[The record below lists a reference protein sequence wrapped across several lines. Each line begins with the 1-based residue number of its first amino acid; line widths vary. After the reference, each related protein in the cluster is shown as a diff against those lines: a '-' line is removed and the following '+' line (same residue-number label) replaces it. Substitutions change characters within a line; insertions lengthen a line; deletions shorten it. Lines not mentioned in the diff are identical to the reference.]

1 MRKRYTLILFS
12 LFIFRITNAQETFPL
27 NGVQDTR
34 PNTYIFT
41 NAKIVVNATTKI
53 DKASLLISNGT
64 IVAVGAGIP
73 TPKGAIV
80 VNCEGKTIYPSF
92 IDINTTYGMPEA
104 KRGGR
109 GENRGPQFITNKK
122 GAYSWN
128 EAIRPEFDAKTTF
141 IVNDDKAS
149 GLREQGFGTVLSY
162 QKDGIARGTSVLVNL
177 NNDKEHLVIL
187 KSDVSAHFSFSKGT
201 STQDYPSSLI
211 GSIALLR
218 QTFYDAN
225 WYAKNNKEVNYSYEA
240 LNKQSSLPKIFECSD
255 LYDVFRANKIAKEF
269 GYTFIYKTNGTDY
282 QRLADLKAMN
292 ASLIISLQYPKAYD
306 VEDFYDAQSIG
317 IAELKHWELAA
328 YNAAY
333 LAKENINFDITTSD
347 LKSVND
353 FWPNLR

>member
-64 IVAVGAGIP
+64 IVAVGASIP

-109 GENRGPQFITNKK
+109 GDNRGPQFISNKK

-128 EAIRPEFDAKTTF
+128 EAIRPEFDAKTAF
-141 IVNDDKAS
+141 KQELD
-149 GLREQGFGTVLSY
+149 
-162 QKDGIARGTSVLVNL
+162 IAFDLCNTN
-177 NNDKEHLVIL
+177 
-187 KSDVSAHFSFSKGT
+187 F
-201 STQDYPSSLI
+201 
-211 GSIALLR
+211 AL
-218 QTFYDAN
+218 
-225 WYAKNNKEVNYSYEA
+225 
-240 LNKQSSLPKIFECSD
+240 
-255 LYDVFRANKIAKEF
+255 
-269 GYTFIYKTNGTDY
+269 
-282 QRLADLKAMN
+282 
-292 ASLIISLQYPKAYD
+292 
-306 VEDFYDAQSIG
+306 
-317 IAELKHWELAA
+317 
-328 YNAAY
+328 
-333 LAKENINFDITTSD
+333 
-347 LKSVND
+347 
-353 FWPNLR
+353 